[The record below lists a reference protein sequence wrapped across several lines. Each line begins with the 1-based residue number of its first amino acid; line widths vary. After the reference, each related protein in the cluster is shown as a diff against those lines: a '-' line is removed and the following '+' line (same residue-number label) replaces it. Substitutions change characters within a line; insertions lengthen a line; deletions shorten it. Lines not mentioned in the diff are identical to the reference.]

1 MFRQSSRNRRPYVLV
16 GGRDREVV
24 GRLSTALERAGFR
37 VGQAYDEG
45 EAMAKIMA
53 EPPALL
59 VLEAGGAREGGLE
72 VCRRLRADERFRMIP
87 ILMLSDEARD
97 QAPGLDAG
105 ADVFLTRPV
114 ATRVFVSQVF
124 ALLRSVRRY
133 VTLPEVIEI
142 YDLEIDRSRYV
153 VYRKRGGTKEALHFP
168 RQQFEL
174 LHFLAGQPGRVFT
187 REELLEKLWE
197 RDELIGRTVDVHVRK
212 IRARLGSEYIETVK
226 GIGYRFREPL
236 RRSRDARG
244 R

>member
-1 MFRQSSRNRRPYVLV
+1 MIYKMARQRRPHVLV
-16 GGRDREVV
+16 GGKDKETLE
-24 GRLSTALERAGFR
+24 RLSAALEGAGFR
-37 VGQAYDEG
+37 VEQACEEG
-45 EAMAKIMA
+45 ETPARIMA
-53 EPPALL
+53 DSPALL
-59 VLEAGGAREGGLE
+59 VLDVGGAREEGLE
-72 VCRRLRADERFRMIP
+72 VCRRLRADERLRMIP
-87 ILMLSDEARD
+87 ILMLSDDAQD

-105 ADVFLTRPV
+105 ADVFLIRPV
-114 ATRVFVSQVF
+114 APQVFVSQVF

-174 LHFLAGQPGRVFT
+174 LHFLAGHPGRVFT

-226 GIGYRFREPL
+226 GIGYRFREPVS
-236 RRSRDARG
+236 RSGEPRG